1 MKNERKKG
9 LCNNVALIFISTIIK
24 FYFYISIFCK
34 CNFKN
39 KIVKLGKNWGKKK
52 IRKMKKN
59 GIII

>member
-9 LCNNVALIFISTIIK
+9 LCNNVALIFISIIIK

-39 KIVKLGKNWGKKK
+39 KIVKLGKKLGKKK

>member
-39 KIVKLGKNWGKKK
+39 KIVKLGKKLGKKK

>member
-39 KIVKLGKNWGKKK
+39 KIVKLGKNWGKKRYEK
-52 IRKMKKN
+52 WKRMEL
-59 GIII
+59 

>member
-9 LCNNVALIFISTIIK
+9 LYNNVVLIFISTIIK

-39 KIVKLGKNWGKKK
+39 KIVKLGKKLGKKRYEK
-52 IRKMKKN
+52 WKRMEL
-59 GIII
+59 